1 MNGVI
6 GEFIYFSQ
14 FLQSSTTH
22 PKPYNVLIILSK
34 LFGSD
39 LTFSLVCISL
49 QRKSYHIDKLFP

>member
-22 PKPYNVLIILSK
+22 LKPYSVLIILPK

-39 LTFSLVCISL
+39 LAFSLVCIL
-49 QRKSYHIDKLFP
+49 PQGKSNHVHKLFP